1 MSKKQLNRKS
11 SKRQSAK
18 HRYKILKKIS
28 QHNKKEK
35 KAKRKNP
42 ISKNKKDPG
51 IPNSLPFKE
60 EILREAEERK
70 RRAEEEREKL
80 KEKRKR
86 DREYLKMKK
95 RNLDGMVKDAQRK
108 TAEFERKQEKK
119 SGEDSHTSSNGA
131 VENSLKTF
139 YKEFKKVVDAAD
151 VILEILDAR
160 DPLGSR
166 CTQME
171 EAILESGTNKRLV
184 LILNKIDLVPRENVE
199 EWLKHL
205 RNEFPTLAFKASTQT
220 QNTNLSRAKVPLQMA
235 SDDLLK
241 SSHCLGADMLMK
253 LLGNYCR
260 NKDIKS
266 AIRVGVV
273 GFPNTGKSSI
283 INSLKRAKA
292 CNVGSMPG
300 MTRTMQEVHL
310 DKHIKLLDSPGIV
323 MATGTSDTSVILRNC
338 VKLETL
344 DDPITPV
351 EAILKRC
358 SKQQMILHYNIP
370 DYKDIDE
377 FLALLAR
384 RMGRLRK
391 GGIPDKNKAARSIIQ
406 DWTCGKIK
414 YFTHPPEQHTLP
426 THVSASLVTQMG
438 KEFSIDDLI
447 EVEQKT
453 LQGLDCKSS
462 KHMLVESLGPA
473 QAIMD
478 DSEIDSYVKANEK
491 KDEEMDNEEDDDEES
506 DEMMED
512 EEDEEEELRR
522 VEVTQVAV
530 RRSSRKAS
538 VTASVT
544 AAATKKSKKSKTEE
558 LLNDSLDTILQQN
571 KKRKDDYKKMKKNR
585 KKADKVS
592 KALSDTLMGSLTMGT
607 GEDADGDYDF
617 NVLG

>member
-28 QHNKKEK
+28 QHHKKEK
-35 KAKRKNP
+35 KEKRKNP
-42 ISKNKKDPG
+42 TNKKKKDPG

-80 KEKRKR
+80 KEKRKK
-86 DREYLKMKK
+86 DREKLKMKK
-95 RNLDGMVKDAQRK
+95 RNLDGMVKDAQKK

-119 SGEDSHTSSNGA
+119 SSGESHTSNGA

-292 CNVGSMPG
+292 CNVGAMPG

-478 DSEIDSYVKANEK
+478 DSQLDSALKANEK
-491 KDEEMDNEEDDDEES
+491 IDDEEMDNDDGDEES

-512 EEDEEEELRR
+512 EEEEGEELKR
-522 VEVTQVAV
+522 VEVTQMAAT
-530 RRSSRKAS
+530 RSRKAS
-538 VTASVT
+538 VTS
-544 AAATKKSKKSKTEE
+544 ATSKKSKKSKTSEE

-571 KKRKDDYKKMKKNR
+571 KKRKDDYKKMRKQR

-592 KALSDTLMGSLTMGT
+592 KTLSDTLMGSLTMGT
-607 GEDADGDYDF
+607 GDDADGDYDF

>member
-18 HRYKILKKIS
+18 RRYKILKKIS

-35 KAKRKNP
+35 KEKRKNP
-42 ISKNKKDPG
+42 TNKKKKDPG

-80 KEKRKR
+80 KEKRIK
-86 DREYLKMKK
+86 DREKLKLKK

-119 SGEDSHTSSNGA
+119 SSEESHTSNGA
-131 VENSLKTF
+131 VEISLKTF

-220 QNTNLSRAKVPLQMA
+220 QNTHLSRAKVPLQMA

-292 CNVGSMPG
+292 CNVGAMPG

-473 QAIMD
+473 QAIMN
-478 DSEIDSYVKANEK
+478 DSQLDSALKANEK
-491 KDEEMDNEEDDDEES
+491 IDDEEMDNDDGDEES

-512 EEDEEEELRR
+512 EEEEGEELKR
-522 VEVTQVAV
+522 VEVTQMAV
-530 RRSSRKAS
+530 TRSRKAS
-538 VTASVT
+538 VTS
-544 AAATKKSKKSKTEE
+544 ATSKKSKKSKTSEE
-558 LLNDSLDTILQQN
+558 LLNDSLDTILQLN
-571 KKRKDDYKKMKKNR
+571 KKRKDDYKKMRKQR

>member
-18 HRYKILKKIS
+18 RRYKILKKIS

-35 KAKRKNP
+35 KEKRKNP
-42 ISKNKKDPG
+42 TNRKKKDPG

-80 KEKRKR
+80 KERRIK
-86 DREYLKMKK
+86 DREK
-95 RNLDGMVKDAQRK
+95 K

-119 SGEDSHTSSNGA
+119 SSEESHTSNGA
-131 VENSLKTF
+131 VEISLKTF

-220 QNTNLSRAKVPLQMA
+220 QNTHLSRAKVPLQMA

-292 CNVGSMPG
+292 CNVGAMPG

-473 QAIMD
+473 QAIMN
-478 DSEIDSYVKANEK
+478 DSQLDSALKANEK
-491 KDEEMDNEEDDDEES
+491 IDDEEMDNDDGDEES

-512 EEDEEEELRR
+512 EEEEGEELKR
-522 VEVTQVAV
+522 VEVTQMAV
-530 RRSSRKAS
+530 TRSRKAS
-538 VTASVT
+538 VTS
-544 AAATKKSKKSKTEE
+544 ATSKKSKKSKTSEE
-558 LLNDSLDTILQQN
+558 LLNESLDTILQQN
-571 KKRKDDYKKMKKNR
+571 KKRKDDYKKMRKQR